1 MKKINYYQY
10 MNQTH
15 SEAYKLN
22 WEVQFLGLCKYLFI
36 CNTCISISII
46 MLNVFIYLKLCLFI
60 HMHIFLYFNT
70 HTHIG
75 LLLICLKLL
84 IFCIAG
90 LNHIVLGTVAVTENE

>member
-1 MKKINYYQY
+1 
-10 MNQTH
+10 MNQTQ

-36 CNTCISISII
+36 CNTCIII
-46 MLNVFIYLKLCLFI
+46 INVFIYLKLCLFI
-60 HMHIFLYFNT
+60 HMHIIYIFLYFNT